1 MSSLMEVTSQESHEE
16 SNNER
21 LDLIHHLDPAAT
33 DVLLPDETFL
43 KAAISLKD
51 QVVEATWKRDNN
63 MGAAIDPTV
72 YTGLLGT
79 AFTCLRSYEVTGNK
93 QDLLLCSNIVDTCSI
108 SPHASS
114 RHMTLTFL
122 CGRGG
127 LYALGAVAAN
137 YMGDPQ
143 GRDFFLNLF
152 LEVAQERALPV
163 GPEEGGFGM
172 SYELMHGRAGFLWAA
187 LFINKHLGEGTLP
200 SDLLLPVVDAILA
213 GGRAGASD
221 NATCPLM
228 YRWHGTPYWGAAN
241 GLAGILQVLLN
252 FPLPKEDMEDVR
264 ATLRYMMSNRF
275 PHSGNYPSSE
285 GNPRDKLVQWSHGA
299 TGMAITLCKASEM
312 FPNDREFRDAAIEA
326 GEVVWKRGLVKK
338 VGLADGVAGN
348 AYAFLSLYRLTGESI
363 YEERAKAFASFLYHN
378 ASGLVA
384 IGHGRGAA
392 DHAYS
397 LFQGLAGTACLWF
410 DLLKPES
417 SRFPGIRQDSK
428 HYLIMVLSSFQCSS
442 NYFAFSSDRN
452 VDRDDLVL
460 FGKAIFT
467 PWMPHR
473 DELID
478 SALVLVGLSQITSS
492 LLLLLGLIA
501 YASRRKTSVR
511 SSGI

>member
-1 MSSLMEVTSQESHEE
+1 MSSAVEATSQENHEE
-16 SNNER
+16 SSNER
-21 LDLIHHLDPAAT
+21 LDLNHHLDPAAT
-33 DVLLPDETFL
+33 DMLIPNEVLL

-51 QVVEATWKRDNN
+51 QVVEATWKRDSN
-63 MGAAIDPTV
+63 MGAGIDPTV

-79 AFTCLRSYEVTGNK
+79 AFTCLRSFEVTGNE
-93 QDLLLCSNIVDTCSI
+93 QDLLLCSNIVDTCSV
-108 SPHASS
+108 SAHASS
-114 RHMTLTFL
+114 RQMTLSFL

-137 YMGDPQ
+137 YKGDHQ

-152 LEVAQERALPV
+152 LEAAQERALPV

-172 SYELMHGRAGFLWAA
+172 SYELMYGRAGFLWAA

-200 SDLLLPVVDAILA
+200 SDLLLPVVDAVLA

-221 NATCPLM
+221 NAACPLM
-228 YRWHGTPYWGAAN
+228 YRWHGTRYWGAAN

-252 FPLPKEDMEDVR
+252 FPLSKEDAEDVK

-275 PHSGNYPSSE
+275 RHSGNYPSSE

-299 TGMAITLCKASEM
+299 TGMVITLCKASEM

-326 GEVVWKRGLVKK
+326 GEVVWKSGLVKK

-363 YEERAKAFASFLYHN
+363 YEDRAKAFASFLYHN
-378 ASGLVA
+378 ASGLVT
-384 IGHGRGAA
+384 IGHARGA

-417 SRFPGIRQDSK
+417 SRFPG
-428 HYLIMVLSSFQCSS
+428 Y
-442 NYFAFSSDRN
+442 
-452 VDRDDLVL
+452 
-460 FGKAIFT
+460 
-467 PWMPHR
+467 
-473 DELID
+473 EL
-478 SALVLVGLSQITSS
+478 
-492 LLLLLGLIA
+492 
-501 YASRRKTSVR
+501 
-511 SSGI
+511 